1 MNKEGIL
8 YYIQNDK
15 RIKRKKLNVISVFIY
30 SLLKMLFDIVIAI
43 IGLVLFSPFFI
54 IISIAIKLDSKGPIL
69 FKQKRTGINGKE
81 FTLYKFRSMRF
92 DNDVHDFT
100 TKDQTTKVGNILRKT
115 SLDELP
121 QFINILKLD
130 MSLIGPRPWI
140 CDYYEKMNSI
150 QKNRCNVRPGIT
162 GLAQSSG
169 RNNIT
174 INDKINYDLEYIKN
188 YSLILDIKII
198 FKTVK
203 SVLSHKGYDAGKSTI
218 KQELDDLE
226 KTRFLEVIK

>member
-8 YYIQNDK
+8 YYIEDNK
-15 RIKRKKLNVISVFIY
+15 RIKRNKLDIFLVYTY
-30 SLLKMLFDIVIAI
+30 SLVKTLFDILIAL
-43 IGLVLFSPFFI
+43 IGLILFSPFFI
-54 IISIAIKLDSKGPIL
+54 VISIAIKLDSKGPIL
-69 FKQKRTGINGKE
+69 FKQSRTGINGKV

-92 DNDVHDFT
+92 DNDVHDFSV
-100 TKDQTTKVGNILRKT
+100 KDQTTKVGKILRKT

-140 CDYYEKMNSI
+140 CDYYDKMNNI

-162 GLAQSSG
+162 GLAQVSG
-169 RNNIT
+169 RNDIT

-198 FKTVK
+198 FKTIQ

-218 KQELDDLE
+218 KQELEDLE
-226 KTRFLEVIK
+226 KTKFLEVIR